1 MDMFIDGQWTPAR
14 SGARQ
19 NVTNPATRG
28 IIDTVPT
35 GAAEDADI
43 AIRSA
48 ERAFQKWKVTPVAE
62 RARLQKKAAQLMR
75 DRAQEIGRVLTTEL
89 GRPLAGSVTEIQ
101 RSADLLD
108 VYAEEGL
115 RIHAEM
121 PLTGVAGEKV
131 IITREPVGVVIA
143 ITPFNYPITLLTF
156 KLGAALI
163 AGCTMVAKPAED
175 TPLSTLMLAELFHQ
189 AGFPAG
195 CFNVVTGRG
204 RAIGMNMIEHPV
216 PRKVAF
222 TGGTAAGKAIAAAAA
237 GTMKRVTLELGGQ
250 CPAIVCADADIAV
263 AAAAIA
269 RHAFTNSGQFCYRV
283 NRVYVERPVY
293 DAFLDGL
300 LRQVEKL
307 DVGDGLTSSC
317 ALGPLVNEKIYRN
330 SEAQIADAR
339 RRGARI
345 AIGGERLTGG
355 VYDGGWFMPP
365 TVIAD
370 ADHSMLVMTEETF
383 GPVLGVAPFDD
394 REQALARAN
403 DTRYGLAGFVFSRNV
418 AAALTLAERIEAGSV
433 WINNIQRS
441 SHDAPFGG
449 MKESG
454 LGREKGRYGIDA
466 YLEYKTIYLSYEAGL
481 S

>member
-1 MDMFIDGQWTPAR
+1 MDMFIDGQWTPAQ

-35 GAAEDADI
+35 GGAADADI

-48 ERAFQKWKVTPVAE
+48 HCAFQKWKVTPVAE

-75 DRAQEIGRVLTTEL
+75 ERAQEIGRVLTTEL
-89 GRPLAGSVTEIQ
+89 GRPLAGSVIEIQ

-121 PLTGVAGEKV
+121 PITGVAGEKLIV
-131 IITREPVGVVIA
+131 TREPIGVVIA

-204 RAIGMNMIEHPV
+204 RAIGVNMIEHPL

-263 AAAAIA
+263 ATAAIA
-269 RHAFTNSGQFCYRV
+269 RHAFANSGQFCYRV

-293 DAFLDGL
+293 DVFLDGL
-300 LRQVEKL
+300 LRHVEKL

-339 RRGARI
+339 RKGARI

-394 REQALARAN
+394 RAKALECAN

-418 AAALTLAERIEAGSV
+418 AAALTMAERIEAGSV
-433 WINNIQRS
+433 WVNNIQRS

-454 LGREKGRYGIDA
+454 IGREKGRYGIDA